1 MGYSLCNT
9 LWGPKLVP
17 CTVEST
23 RFPLHDSLL
32 TVRQTD
38 IQSPVWMI
46 TLLLTMTLS
55 FMCNLG
61 ERIHT
66 PFCSSKKS
74 QTPLRFS
81 FLVSTSTEQKLSTD
95 LFSFYS
101 CLDKKL
107 NERQKKP
114 KTDQGRSGAFS
125 KKQLN
130 WIIWVTCWTKPGTCK
145 RAVNTGRTWRL
156 VIPSKNTEGLNHF
169 NISFE
174 YYVHK
179 GADQYSETCIG
190 ISISTQTCHLKKTRH
205 MEFSV
210 YA

>member
-130 WIIWVTCWTKPGTCK
+130 WIIWVTCWTKPGTK
-145 RAVNTGRTWRL
+145 HVKGLLTLAEHDVWLFLLKTPKVWTILTFLLSIMSIKEQTNTVRL
-156 VIPSKNTEGLNHF
+156 V
-169 NISFE
+169 
-174 YYVHK
+174 
-179 GADQYSETCIG
+179 
-190 ISISTQTCHLKKTRH
+190 
-205 MEFSV
+205 
-210 YA
+210 